1 MSKEDWMPGE
11 GQWIQPFRSIKKKTK
26 ASDQYYYEGW
36 FGCGYYDPILTESP
50 RNSHH
55 TQNRPVQWFPQ
66 STTTSCAIHDVD
78 YFPSPLDFPSGIFF
92 LKACLELLR
101 GTRIRSE
108 LFEISNVSL
117 KV

>member
-26 ASDQYYYEGW
+26 ASEQYYYEGW

-55 TQNRPVQWFPQ
+55 TQNRPRPTRTMVW
-66 STTTSCAIHDVD
+66 SL
-78 YFPSPLDFPSGIFF
+78 SPKGQTHR
-92 LKACLELLR
+92 LL
-101 GTRIRSE
+101 IYS
-108 LFEISNVSL
+108 S
-117 KV
+117 K